1 MILGKN
7 GMSKICW
14 DIVPVVYWMPDLNEH
29 LLYVS
34 CA

>member
-1 MILGKN
+1 MMLGKN
-7 GMSKICW
+7 GMSKIYW
-14 DIVPVVYWMPDLNEH
+14 DTAPVGYRMPDLNEH